1 MKVLE
6 LKRQILP
13 TQLQLIEETAPF
25 LLISGGAGSGKTRGG
40 ALKSLK
46 LCCEYPGIIGM
57 VTAPAHNILTSATI
71 PTYKEVF
78 TREMWQEFNETTKVA
93 KIKGGSTLF
102 FRTARDPYMLR
113 GPGIGFFHMDE
124 GADCSHLSF
133 QILQARLRQ
142 PDMPCQGWITTTP
155 LGFNWLY
162 EEFVRISRDNYVRI
176 KARTED
182 NWFLSPDYVEKLR
195 ESYRDEQFLL
205 QELEGEFIEIGGA
218 CPFDMRALNAMY
230 QATKERTF
238 RTELGFIHISST
250 RQVAKRYVIG
260 ADAATG
266 LGEDES
272 AFICAIASP
281 AGLEEVCSGRGKMP
295 ESEFADILYKKSE
308 DYNKAYTVVED
319 APVGKAT
326 LIKLQELHCNLYK
339 RKSKTSIGDKLGFP
353 TISTTKPMM
362 VADLADMVRDGTIVI
377 HNLDILEQL
386 MSYIRDEKGLYH
398 ATLGARDDYVSALML
413 LVQGMKNL
421 PMASKIEVSYP
432 STWVG

>member
-13 TQLQLIEETAPF
+13 TQLQLIEETAPYV
-25 LLISGGAGSGKTRGG
+25 LLSGGAGSGKTRGG
-40 ALKSLK
+40 ALRALK
-46 LCCEYPGIIGM
+46 LCCEFPGIVGM
-57 VTAPAHNILTSATI
+57 ITAPAHNILTSATI

-93 KIKGGSTLF
+93 KIKGGSILF
-102 FRTARDPYMLR
+102 FRTARDPYLLR

-124 GADCSHLSF
+124 GADSSHLAF

-142 PDMPCQGWITTTP
+142 SDMPCQGWITTTP

-162 EEFVRISRDNYVRI
+162 EEFVRNPRENYVRI
-176 KARTED
+176 KANTRD
-182 NWFLSPDYVEKLR
+182 NIFLPDDFADKLV
-195 ESYRDEQFLL
+195 ESYQDEQFLL
-205 QELEGEFIEIGGA
+205 QELEGEFIEVGGA
-218 CPFDMRALNAMY
+218 CPFDMKALNIMY
-230 QATKERTF
+230 QQTKER
-238 RTELGFIHISST
+238 EPSQEMGFIKIFSK

-272 AFICAIASP
+272 AFVIAIASP

-295 ESEFADILYKKSE
+295 EAEFADILYKKSE
-308 DYNKAYTVVED
+308 GYNKALTVVED

-326 LIKLQELHCNLYK
+326 LIKLKELNCNLFK
-339 RKSKTSIGDKLGFP
+339 RKTKSGEDKLGWP
-353 TISTTKPMM
+353 TISTTKAMM
-362 VADLADMVRDGTIVI
+362 VDNLADMVRDGTVVI

-386 MSYIRDEKGLYH
+386 MSYIRDEKGTYH
-398 ATLGARDDYVSALML
+398 ATSGARDDYVSALML

-421 PMASKIEVSYP
+421 PMTAKIEVSYP
-432 STWVG
+432 SSWQG

>member
-13 TQLQLIEETAPF
+13 TQFELIEETAPF
-25 LLISGGAGSGKTRGG
+25 ILYSGGAGGGKTRGG
-40 ALKSLK
+40 SLKALK

-93 KIKGGSTLF
+93 KIKGGSVLF

-162 EEFVRISRDNYVRI
+162 EEFVRNTRDNYVRI
-176 KARTED
+176 KAKTED
-182 NWFLSPDYVEKLR
+182 NWFLSPDYVKRLR
-195 ESYRDEQFLL
+195 ESYQDEQFLL

-218 CPFDMRALNAMY
+218 CPFDMVALNRMY
-230 QATKERTF
+230 QATKEREPSQ
-238 RTELGFIHISST
+238 ELGFIKVFSK
-250 RQVAKRYVIG
+250 RQVAKRYIIG

-266 LGEDES
+266 DGGDES
-272 AFICAIASP
+272 AFVCAIASP

-308 DYNKAYTVVED
+308 DYNKALTVVED

-326 LIKLQELHCNLYK
+326 LIKLKELRCNLFK
-339 RKSKTSIGDKLGFP
+339 RITKTGVDKLGWP
-353 TISTTKPMM
+353 TITTTKPMM
-362 VADLADMVRDGTIVI
+362 VADLADMIRDGTIVI

-398 ATLGARDDYVSALML
+398 ATSGARDDYVSALML

-421 PMASKIEVSYP
+421 PMASKIEVSY
-432 STWVG
+432 SKTWVG

>member
-25 LLISGGAGSGKTRGG
+25 VLLSGGAGSGKTRGG
-40 ALKSLK
+40 ALRALK
-46 LCCEYPGIIGM
+46 LCCEFPGIVGM
-57 VTAPAHNILTSATI
+57 ITAPAHNILTSATI

-78 TREMWQEFNETTKVA
+78 TREMWLEFNETTKVA
-93 KIKGGSTLF
+93 LIKGGSKLF
-102 FRTARDPYMLR
+102 FRTARDPYLLR

-124 GADCSHLSF
+124 GADCSHLAF

-162 EEFVRISRDNYVRI
+162 EEFVRNPRENYVRI
-176 KARTED
+176 KANTRD
-182 NWFLSPDYVEKLR
+182 NIFLPDDYADKLV
-195 ESYRDEQFLL
+195 ESYKDEQFLL
-205 QELEGEFIEIGGA
+205 QELEGEFIEVGGA
-218 CPFDMRALNAMY
+218 CPFDMKALNIMY
-230 QATKERTF
+230 QQTKER
-238 RTELGFIHISST
+238 EPSQEMGFIKIFSK
-250 RQVAKRYVIG
+250 RQVAKRYIIG

-266 LGEDES
+266 VGEDES
-272 AFICAIASP
+272 AFICAVASP

-308 DYNKAYTVVED
+308 SYNKALTVVED

-326 LIKLQELHCNLYK
+326 LIKLKELNCNLFK
-339 RKSKTSIGDKLGFP
+339 RKTKGGEDKLGWP
-353 TISTTKPMM
+353 TISTTKAMM
-362 VADLADMVRDGTIVI
+362 VADLADMVRDGTVVI

-421 PMASKIEVSYP
+421 PMTAKIVVSYP
-432 STWVG
+432 KSWQG

>member
-13 TQLQLIEETAPF
+13 TQFELIKETAPF
-25 LLISGGAGSGKTRGG
+25 VLITGGAGSGKTRGG
-40 ALKSLK
+40 ALKALK
-46 LCCEYPGIIGM
+46 YCCEYPGIVGM
-57 VTAPAHNILTSATI
+57 VTAPAHNILASATI

-78 TREMWQEFNETTKVA
+78 TREMWLEFNETTKIA
-93 KIKGGSTLF
+93 KIKGGSLLY

-124 GADCSHLSF
+124 GADSSHLSF

-162 EEFVRISRDNYVRI
+162 EEFVRNPRDNYVRI
-176 KARTED
+176 KAKTED
-182 NWFLSPDYVEKLR
+182 NWFLSHDYVDRLR
-195 ESYRDEQFLL
+195 ESYQDEQFLL
-205 QELEGEFIEIGGA
+205 QELEGEFIEVGGA
-218 CPFDMRALNAMY
+218 CPFDMRALNMMY
-230 QATKERTF
+230 QATKEREPS
-238 RTELGFIHISST
+238 TELGFIRVFSK

-272 AFICAIASP
+272 AFVCAIATP
-281 AGLEEVCSGRGKMP
+281 MGLEEVCSGRGKMP

-308 DYNKAYTVVED
+308 SYNTALTVVED

-326 LIKLQELHCNLYK
+326 LLKLQELRCNLYK
-339 RKSKTSIGDKLGFP
+339 RKSKTGDTKLGWP
-353 TISTTKPMM
+353 TLTTTKPMM

-432 STWVG
+432 STWKG